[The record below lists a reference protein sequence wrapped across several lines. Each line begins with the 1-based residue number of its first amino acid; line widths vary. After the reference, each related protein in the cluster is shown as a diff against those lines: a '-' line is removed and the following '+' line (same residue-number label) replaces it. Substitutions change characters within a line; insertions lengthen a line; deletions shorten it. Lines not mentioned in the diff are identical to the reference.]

1 MAADIVKHPVRNLAL
16 SALLGGGL
24 FLGWYLTRPE
34 PVEVVVREAGLG
46 TVEATVANTR
56 AGTVM
61 ACRRARLSPADGGQ
75 IAKLPV
81 HEGERVKAG
90 QLILALWSEDL
101 RANVALA
108 GAEVVTARAKG
119 RATCLEAEQA
129 EREAQRM
136 LKLRRTDVAS
146 EDETDQAVTKARA
159 RRANCMADKAAVEV
173 SGAKLALARA
183 KLERTLLQAPFDGVI
198 ADINGELNEY
208 VTPSPPGIPTLPVV
222 DLIDDSRFYVKAPI
236 DEVDAPALRPGMCAR
251 ITLDAFP
258 GRDFPGRVRRVADYV
273 LDLEKQARTVDVEVA
288 FARPEDTLDL
298 LAGYSADVEVIVDR
312 RRDTL
317 RVPSEAL
324 IEDRELLV
332 FRPDTGRLEARSV
345 TTGLANWDY
354 TEILSGLKAGEQVVV
369 SLDREGVLAGAAAV
383 LEQAS
388 E

>member
-1 MAADIVKHPVRNLAL
+1 VKHPVRNLVL
-16 SALLGGGL
+16 LALLGGGL

-34 PVEVVVREAGLG
+34 PVAVVVQEVERGM
-46 TVEATVANTR
+46 VEATVANTR

-81 HEGERVKAG
+81 HEGERVKTG

-108 GAEVVTARAKG
+108 GAEVVTARAKA
-119 RATCLEAEQA
+119 RASCLEAEQA
-129 EREAQRM
+129 EREAQRL
-136 LKLRRTDVAS
+136 LKLRKTHVVS
-146 EDETDQAVTKARA
+146 EEETGQAVTRARA
-159 RRANCMADKAAVEV
+159 RRAICMADKAAVEV
-173 SGAKLALARA
+173 GGAKLALARA
-183 KLERTLLQAPFDGVI
+183 KLERTLLLAPFDGVI

-222 DLIDDSRFYVKAPI
+222 DFIDDSCFYVKAPI
-236 DEVDAPALRPGMCAR
+236 DEVDAPLIRSGMSAR

-258 GRDFPGRVRRVADYV
+258 GREFPARVRRVADYV

-288 FARPEDTLDL
+288 FDRTEDARDL
-298 LAGYSADVEVIVDR
+298 LAGYSADAEVIVDR
-312 RRDTL
+312 RRGTL
-317 RVPSEAL
+317 RVPSEAV
-324 IEDRELLV
+324 IEDREVLV
-332 FRPDTGRLEARSV
+332 LRPDTGRLEARSV

-354 TEILSGLKAGEQVVV
+354 TEILSGLEAGEQVVV
-369 SLDREGVLAGAAAV
+369 SLDREGVEAGAAAV
-383 LEQAS
+383 LEQTA